1 MVFISEGEIPKIHT
15 KQHFQIMDFSGN
27 FEETK
32 SRFPKGNEHLDLD
45 QKEEFRTNPYDE
57 NLEMQVELVE
67 RNLESFQ
74 NIIYGSEQDSYH
86 TDRLGNRY
94 SNNYDGQRWGNVLGT
109 DVNDL
114 IYTQSNRSFH
124 YSNANAARSYLT
136 TKGGTG
142 HDRIRAGEGID
153 YLYGEDGNDEI
164 YAGNNS
170 MDKLYG
176 GADRDT
182 LSGGYLQEG
191 GTGND
196 TLIEGLGM
204 YGNEGKDTL
213 IGGLRDSGS
222 RMWGGEGRDKFIY
235 NEPDGG
241 GRIQNHFGTDRTIV
255 KDFIDPGDQIIYNT
269 HRRNRGD
276 GEIEWTVNDDKMNW
290 GGMTIELS
298 SNSRDVFDRPNHMGA
313 VVDIEGNTMT
323 LVQLTESGMIHV
335 I

>member
-1 MVFISEGEIPKIHT
+1 
-15 KQHFQIMDFSGN
+15 
-27 FEETK
+27 
-32 SRFPKGNEHLDLD
+32 
-45 QKEEFRTNPYDE
+45 
-57 NLEMQVELVE
+57 MQVELVE

-204 YGNEGKDTL
+204 YGNEGEDTL

-241 GRIQNHFGTDRTIV
+241 VEFKITL
-255 KDFIDPGDQIIYNT
+255 
-269 HRRNRGD
+269 
-276 GEIEWTVNDDKMNW
+276 EL
-290 GGMTIELS
+290 IELLS
-298 SNSRDVFDRPNHMGA
+298 KTLLIQVIKLFTILTVEIVA
-313 VVDIEGNTMT
+313 IEKLNGRSTM
-323 LVQLTESGMIHV
+323 IK
-335 I
+335 